1 MITTGSCPRLKHDL
15 DRAGN
20 LSLERLV
27 RRRGVGERQPMN
39 GNSSTPSG
47 SSSAEGHDVA
57 APALHIG
64 LTHPELD
71 LLVEQRHHPHRIG
84 HAAVCGTAALSAYLT
99 RLALCVEPALAHPAA
114 AAGDLEGHD
123 HPITGTDLSDVP
135 TDLEHDADRLVAQYV
150 THAHEGAHGL
160 IQVEIGPADVGT
172 GDLDDRVVRLLD
184 HRVGDLFY

>member
-27 RRRGVGERQPMN
+27 RRRGVGERQPMS

-47 SSSAEGHDVA
+47 SLSAEGHDVA

-99 RLALCVEPALAHPAA
+99 RLALCVEPALAHPAVA
-114 AAGDLEGHD
+114 ARDLEGHN
-123 HPITGTDLSDVP
+123 HAIAGTDLSDRP
-135 TDLEHDADRLVAQYV
+135 RA
-150 THAHEGAHGL
+150 
-160 IQVEIGPADVGT
+160 
-172 GDLDDRVVRLLD
+172 
-184 HRVGDLFY
+184 